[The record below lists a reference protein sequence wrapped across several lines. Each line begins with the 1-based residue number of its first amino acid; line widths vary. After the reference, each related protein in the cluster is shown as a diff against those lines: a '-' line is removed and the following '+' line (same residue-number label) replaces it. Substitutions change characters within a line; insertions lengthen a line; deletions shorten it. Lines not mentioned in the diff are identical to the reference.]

1 MQVIKVTSDGSLRW
15 ELWNFNSRNYL
26 SVSYALEDQHSVNA
40 CVYCV
45 NSNIYSVRELVEQI
59 PVWANENKTDSLAIY
74 SKNSDKVNDELINAL
89 KQMKLI
95 HPTGL
100 NNHEFYFFKAYVF
113 CENVSL
119 A

>member
-1 MQVIKVTSDGSLRW
+1 MQVIKVTSDDSLRW
-15 ELWNFNSRNYL
+15 ELSNFNCRNYL
-26 SVSYALEDQHSVNA
+26 RISYTPKDQYSLSAH
-40 CVYCV
+40 VYCV
-45 NSNIYSVRELVEQI
+45 NSDMYSVRELVKQI

-100 NNHEFYFFKAYVF
+100 NNHEFYFVKAYVF
-113 CENVSL
+113 CENISL

>member
-1 MQVIKVTSDGSLRW
+1 MQVIKITSDDSLKW
-15 ELWNFNSRNYL
+15 ELLDFNSRNYL
-26 SVSYALEDQHSVNA
+26 SISYAPEDQHSLNA
-40 CVYCV
+40 RVYCV
-45 NSNIYSVRELVEQI
+45 NSDMYSVRELVEQI

-100 NNHEFYFFKAYVF
+100 NNHEFYFIKAYIF

>member
-1 MQVIKVTSDGSLRW
+1 MQVIKITSDDSLKW
-15 ELWNFNSRNYL
+15 ELLDFNSRNYL
-26 SVSYALEDQHSVNA
+26 SISYAPEDQHSLNA
-40 CVYCV
+40 RVYCV
-45 NSNIYSVRELVEQI
+45 NSDMYSVRELVEQI

-100 NNHEFYFFKAYVF
+100 NNHEFYFIKAYIF
-113 CENVSL
+113 CENVLL